1 MTLIIEPKDFLMVH
15 ISNQSS
21 FYLYVKEVAFE
32 QFLRL
37 EKSVLKAKEWGNE
50 VLGLMLV
57 PLVQY
62 KDTARGLPRFLNN
75 QFCSTAKNQLLMA
88 QLFTPKAY

>member
-21 FYLYVKEVAFE
+21 FYLYVKEVDFE

-50 VLGLMLV
+50 ALGLMLV
-57 PLVQY
+57 H
-62 KDTARGLPRFLNN
+62 F
-75 QFCSTAKNQLLMA
+75 
-88 QLFTPKAY
+88 